1 MRWKHVVCL
10 GIVLCLLCGSVSAA
24 PKEHHWYCK
33 HMNDGSTPPIPEE
46 MQFIREHGGL
56 WCNEEPD
63 EEDKVIYLTF
73 DAGYSNENLE
83 KIVTVLREHEA
94 HGAFFVLSHL
104 VKDQT
109 ELVKQMQQDGHLICN
124 HTAHHRNMARMTD
137 EAAFRREL
145 LELEETYTELTG
157 LTLDRFYRPPEG
169 AFTEENLRIAQDMGY
184 ATVFWSFAYSDWDND
199 SQPDPQKSLDQIL
212 ANTHNGMIL
221 LLHPTSATNAA
232 IMDELLTRWEEMGYR
247 FGSLTELVP

>member
-10 GIVLCLLCGSVSAA
+10 GIVLCLLCGCVSAA
-24 PKEHHWYCK
+24 PEEHHWYCK
-33 HMNDGSTPPIPEE
+33 HMNDGSIPSIPEE

-56 WCNEEPD
+56 WCNEEAD
-63 EEDKVIYLTF
+63 GEDKVIYLTF

-94 HGAFFVLSHL
+94 NGAFFVLSHL

-157 LTLDRFYRPPEG
+157 MTMDRFYRPPEG
-169 AFTEENLRIAQDMGY
+169 AFTEDNLRIAQDMGY

-199 SQPDPQKSLDQIL
+199 NQPDPQKSLDKIL

-247 FGSLTELVP
+247 FGSLTELVT